1 MTGQLFIISAPSG
14 AGKTSLVH
22 ALLRATTGIG
32 VSISHTTRA
41 MRPGEV
47 HGRDYHFVD
56 ADTFTGMIDRGE
68 FIEHALVFG
77 NRYGTSRGT
86 VAAALAAGQDLVLE
100 IDWQGARRIRDLYPD
115 AISVFVM
122 PPSIGELRRRLEHRG
137 EDRPE
142 VIAGR
147 MQAAQEEMSHF
158 REYQYLIVNDD
169 FERARADLEAIVRV
183 ARLATARQQQAGAAD
198 ALGPMASGASV

>member
-22 ALLRATTGIG
+22 ALLGATSGIG

-41 MRPGEV
+41 MRPGEM

-56 ADTFTGMIDRGE
+56 PDTFSGMIDRGE
-68 FIEHALVFG
+68 FIEYALVFG
-77 NRYGTSRGT
+77 NRYGTSRET
-86 VAAALAAGQDLVLE
+86 VGAALAAGQDLVLE

-122 PPSIGELRRRLEHRG
+122 PPSIGELRRRLEYRG
-137 EDRPE
+137 EDGPA
-142 VIAGR
+142 VIAAR
-147 MQAAQEEMSHF
+147 MQAAREEMSHYG
-158 REYQYLIVNDD
+158 EYQYLIVNDN

-183 ARLATARQQQAGAAD
+183 ARLATARQQQTGAAA
-198 ALGPMASGASV
+198 ALEPMASGGTV